1 MVNTWI
7 LRGRRTLQ
15 ARRQAVLVGW
25 AGLGRWPA
33 TFVDLLIA
41 TVVVTLTANDHAG
54 WRPDLLV
61 GLLMAAALLWRRSR
75 PEAVFAVVAGL
86 ALIQVLATP
95 SAPAA
100 YDLAVLV
107 AMVAVV
113 SHAERLWS
121 AYLAGLVMLVG
132 VLLMGVRT
140 GVLTFSPGR
149 PTVTEAISS
158 AAVLGLYAALWLT
171 AFVLRTRRLLV
182 TSLRERAATAERE
195 RDHLSRLAAADERA
209 AVARELHDVVAH
221 SLAVMILQAD
231 GASYAVTGDV
241 DKARTAMQTIATT
254 GREALAD
261 MHRIVDVLRGVGA
274 DPGVES
280 GPGDEPGFD
289 LGSGPAGDRRRVG
302 LEQLGQLVD
311 RAETAGLAVQ
321 LQMDDHPPVLT
332 AAEDLTIV
340 RLVQESLT
348 NVLRHAGPQATVR
361 VRLTFATA
369 AVTVEVVDDGAG
381 AGLGGGIG
389 RRHGSGLIG
398 MRERVSAHGGSFTAG
413 PSADPGTGAGW
424 TMRAIIPLRRPA

>member
-1 MVNTWI
+1 
-7 LRGRRTLQ
+7 
-15 ARRQAVLVGW
+15 
-25 AGLGRWPA
+25 
-33 TFVDLLIA
+33 
-41 TVVVTLTANDHAG
+41 
-54 WRPDLLV
+54 
-61 GLLMAAALLWRRSR
+61 
-75 PEAVFAVVAGL
+75 
-86 ALIQVLATP
+86 
-95 SAPAA
+95 
-100 YDLAVLV
+100 
-107 AMVAVV
+107 
-113 SHAERLWS
+113 
-121 AYLAGLVMLVG
+121 
-132 VLLMGVRT
+132 
-140 GVLTFSPGR
+140 
-149 PTVTEAISS
+149 
-158 AAVLGLYAALWLT
+158 
-171 AFVLRTRRLLV
+171 
-182 TSLRERAATAERE
+182 
-195 RDHLSRLAAADERA
+195 
-209 AVARELHDVVAH
+209 
-221 SLAVMILQAD
+221 MILQAD

-413 PSADPGTGAGW
+413 PSADTGTGAGW